1 MQLCS
6 TCYYFSNSSIIP
18 TSYIVTHSYSSR
30 PLLCALISAMPHEN
44 HLHRV
49 STWAV
54 TRLFQPS
61 PSPRSFVYLSNLLV
75 PLSLV
80 HKVAIVSEKGEVK
93 GHVTIS
99 VRFMPGVRKRQIVIL
114 LTLCLLTFHH
124 AWADIVILLTLYLL
138 TIWSCM
144 GRYS

>member
-1 MQLCS
+1 M
-6 TCYYFSNSSIIP
+6 
-18 TSYIVTHSYSSR
+18 
-30 PLLCALISAMPHEN
+30 
-44 HLHRV
+44 
-49 STWAV
+49 
-54 TRLFQPS
+54 
-61 PSPRSFVYLSNLLV
+61 YLSNLLV

-144 GRYS
+144 GRYSYSFNPLPSHYMVMHGQI